1 MITGRCLDNIC
12 NVPKRL
18 GKYIIRAAVPSSGGW
33 TVVELDVD
41 LGGLESSGD
50 WLGEFGD
57 GGCCLGDW
65 MAELDWS
72 LV

>member
-1 MITGRCLDNIC
+1 
-12 NVPKRL
+12 V
-18 GKYIIRAAVPSSGGW
+18 ASSGGW